1 MANRCPPCDC
11 PQVLPLWLGTYGDM
25 VTLILT
31 FFILILSMVTFDAK
45 KLTEAEGSM
54 KGSMSLLSGGIKIEP
69 DNTRIQQ
76 QADMT
81 TEPESADEV
90 KQIESEILDFKEN
103 IRVSLGPSNIVDD
116 GSEGFILRFSG
127 KLLFGQGETT
137 LEGEEEILF
146 LKRLALILQKMPPNL
161 HADVIGYTD
170 NSPIVPTAKYKDDMG
185 LSALRA
191 LNVSKILIENK
202 VNPKKLTSLGN
213 GASRFVLPNTSE
225 ENRASNRR
233 VEFRF
238 YPDDRL
244 LHKTQNIL
252 DRTIQQNYL
261 NQQENQENNIES
273 PTQEPNRQNDTI
285 QNPMQTSQNKSNP
298 QHNTMDSFVY
308 LAREF

>member
-1 MANRCPPCDC
+1 MGKTRCPPCDC

-54 KGSMSLLSGGIKIEP
+54 KGAMSLLSGGIKVEP

-81 TEPESADEV
+81 TEPETAEEV
-90 KQIESEILDFKEN
+90 KKIESEILDFKEN
-103 IRVSLGPSNIVDD
+103 VRVSLGPSNIIDE

-127 KLLFGQGETT
+127 KLLFEEGAIT
-137 LEGEEEILF
+137 LNNADEILF
-146 LKRLALILQKMPPNL
+146 LKRLALILQKMPSNL
-161 HADVIGYTD
+161 HADIIGYTD
-170 NSPIVPTAKYKDDMG
+170 NSPIIPTEKYKDDIG

-202 VNPKKLTSLGN
+202 VNPRKLTSLGN
-213 GASRFVLPNTSE
+213 GASNFILPNTNE
-225 ENRASNRR
+225 ENRAKNRR

-238 YPDDRL
+238 YPDDKL
-244 LHKTQNIL
+244 LHQKQNIL
-252 DRTIQQNYL
+252 DKTIEQNHLNKENNGETTPNQEFKMQDNIIQQNL
-261 NQQENQENNIES
+261 
-273 PTQEPNRQNDTI
+273 
-285 QNPMQTSQNKSNP
+285 QTSIN
-298 QHNTMDSFVY
+298 H
-308 LAREF
+308 LAFPSRNL

>member
-1 MANRCPPCDC
+1 MGKTRCPPCDC

-54 KGSMSLLSGGIKIEP
+54 KGAMSLLSGGIKTEP

-81 TEPESADEV
+81 TEPESAEEV
-90 KQIESEILDFKEN
+90 KKIESEILDFKEN
-103 IRVSLGPSNIVDD
+103 VRVSLGPSNIVDD

-127 KLLFGQGETT
+127 KLLFEKGETT
-137 LEGEEEILF
+137 LYNEEEILF
-146 LKRLALILQKMPPNL
+146 LKRLALILQKMPANL

-170 NSPIVPTAKYKDDMG
+170 NSPITPTTKYKDDMG

-191 LNVSKILIENK
+191 LSVSKILIENK

-213 GASRFVLPNTSE
+213 GASNFIVPNTSE
-225 ENRASNRR
+225 ENRSSNRR

-238 YPDDRL
+238 YPDDKL
-244 LHKTQNIL
+244 FHKTQNIL
-252 DRTIQQNYL
+252 DRTIQQNI
-261 NQQENQENNIES
+261 NQQEKKTQEIAPNQESN
-273 PTQEPNRQNDTI
+273 TQENEILQNRTI
-285 QNPMQTSQNKSNP
+285 QSQRFNTNPYALVFLTRKS
-298 QHNTMDSFVY
+298 
-308 LAREF
+308 